1 MQKMTRDVVIPS
13 AAAAQRSVSDV
24 GEESSSDRSRA
35 LYRHD
40 EDPSPDGSG

>member
-24 GEESSSDRSRA
+24 GEESSSDRSA